1 LPRQFSQTSG
11 RAGAAPGTLVHIGS
25 KRIEKTRLSLI
36 SYSAEA
42 VEEHQIE
49 TLQEALRYCDGAALS
64 WLNIDGIHDIDLIEG
79 LGRHFSI
86 HPLTQEDILNT
97 TQRPKF
103 EEFEHY
109 AYVVLKMLR
118 FDSAEDRILTE
129 QVSLI
134 VMNNLLISLQESHGD
149 VFDPVRTR
157 LFKGLGRIR
166 KAGSDYLAYA
176 LIDAVVDHYF
186 AILEQIGTQ
195 IEAIEDATLSYPTPR
210 VLERIHA
217 MKHKLLYLRKQI
229 WPLREV
235 VGVMAKEDSAWIQ
248 DDTTLF
254 LRDVHDHTIQIME
267 TIESLRDIMAG
278 LFDLYLTGISNK
290 MNEIMKVLTIIAT
303 IFIPTTFIAGVYG
316 MNFKH
321 MPELEWP
328 WGYGLVWAVMI
339 AVMIAM
345 VIYFR
350 KKKWL

>member
-1 LPRQFSQTSG
+1 MPRLYSQMSG
-11 RAGAAPGTLVHIGS
+11 KAGAAPGTLVHIGR
-25 KRIEKTRLSLI
+25 KRIEKTQLSLL
-36 SYSAEA
+36 SYNAES
-42 VEEHQIE
+42 VQEHQVD
-49 TLQEALRYCDGAALS
+49 TLQDAFRYCDGSALT
-64 WLNIDGIHDIDLIEG
+64 WLNIDGIHDIDLIES

-103 EEFEHY
+103 EEYDHY

-118 FDSAEDRILTE
+118 YDSAEGRVLTE

-134 VMNNLLISLQESHGD
+134 IANNTLISLQESHGD
-149 VFDPVRTR
+149 VFDPVRAR
-157 LFKGLGRIR
+157 LHKGLGRIR

-176 LIDAVVDHYF
+176 LIDAIVDHYF
-186 AILEQIGTQ
+186 AILEHIGTQ
-195 IEAIEDATLSYPTPR
+195 IEAVEEATLNQPR
-210 VLERIHA
+210 PAVLERIHA
-217 MKHKLLYLRKQI
+217 MKHEILHLRKQI

-235 VGVMAKEDSAWIQ
+235 VGAMTKEESDWIQ
-248 DDTTLF
+248 SDTMLF

-267 TIESLRDIMAG
+267 TIESLRDILAG
-278 LFDLYLTGISNK
+278 LVDLYLTGISNK

-303 IFIPTTFIAGVYG
+303 IFIPITFIAGVYG

-321 MPELEWP
+321 MPELEWS

-339 AVMIAM
+339 AVMITM
-345 VIYFR
+345 VIYFK